1 MLLRKYE
8 EDTNTL
14 IHTTT
19 QEIAGRSLTIETGK
33 LATQAG
39 GSVTVRYGD
48 TILLVTACAAPNARE
63 GVDFL
68 PLTIDYEERLYAVGK
83 IPGSFFRREGRPT
96 EVATLAARLT
106 DRPLR
111 PLFPKGFHNEIQV
124 IITVMSADREND
136 PDVLG
141 IIGASSALCLSDIP
155 FDGPVAATRLGYI
168 DGQLVVNPTFA
179 ELETSKLDLVVAGTA
194 EAIAMVEAGANEV
207 PESVIIDAV
216 RLGQE
221 VNQEVIGMQRKLIA
235 EAAKPKMTINLD
247 PPADDALVEKVS
259 GLVDGR
265 LRSAIFSG
273 REKGERDGALDE
285 LGREVAAQ
293 LGEEH
298 SSQAV
303 RSAFDALLKRE
314 VRTGIVHRGLRPDG
328 RATRQ
333 IRPITCETS
342 VLPRTH
348 GTGLFTRGQ
357 TQILT
362 IATLG
367 SMSENQK
374 LDTINPEESKRYL
387 HHYNFPPY
395 SVGEV
400 RRVGGPGRR
409 EVGHGALAERALLPV
424 VPGEEEFPYTIR
436 LVSESLGSNG
446 STSMASVCGS
456 TLALM
461 DAGVPL
467 KAPVAGVAMGLVMM
481 EDGGYVILTDIQGVE
496 DALGDM
502 DFKVAGTSQGITAL
516 QMDIKVKGITYG
528 IMEEA
533 LSQAREARMFVL
545 ERIAETLAA
554 PREDLSPY
562 APRMLRLSIPVEKI
576 GAVIG
581 PGGKTIRS
589 IIEET
594 GTTINVDNDGTVTIG
609 SASQDAAKRAVER
622 IELLTKE
629 AEVGGIYTGKVVRLM
644 NFGAFV
650 EILPG
655 KDGLVH
661 ISELSTEHVES
672 VEDVVSIGD
681 EITVMVREID
691 SMGRINLS
699 RRALLADGGGDDR
712 PPARVGDSRPPR
724 FDRPR
729 RDNDRPGRPRDRD
742 RGPRGGGPSNNSQ
755 GGRRPPFRQSR

>member
-1 MLLRKYE
+1 MFLTKYE
-8 EDTNTL
+8 EDKNTL
-14 IHTTT
+14 IHTASG
-19 QEIAGRSLTIETGK
+19 EIAGRMLTIETGK
-33 LATQAG
+33 LANQAG

-48 TILLVTACAAPNARE
+48 TILLVTACAAPNPRE

-68 PLTIDYEERLYAVGK
+68 PLTIDYEERLYAAGK

-124 IITVMSADREND
+124 IVTVMSADQEND
-136 PDVLG
+136 PDILG
-141 IIGASSALCLSDIP
+141 IIGASSALCLSEIP

-168 DGQLVVNPTFA
+168 DGELVVNPTFA
-179 ELETSKLDLVVAGTA
+179 QLEESKLDLVVAGTSD
-194 EAIAMVEAGANEV
+194 AIAMVEAGANEV
-207 PESVIIDAV
+207 PEDVIISAV
-216 RLGQE
+216 KLGQE
-221 VNQEVIGMQRKLIA
+221 TNQAIIGFQRELMA
-235 EAAKPKMTINLD
+235 VASKPKMTPNIE
-247 PPADDALVEKVS
+247 PAAGDDLVDKVGS
-259 GLVDGR
+259 MVDGR
-265 LRSAIFSG
+265 LHSTIFSG

-285 LGREVAAQ
+285 LSREVATQ
-293 LGEEH
+293 LADDH
-298 SSQAV
+298 SSQTV

-314 VRTGIVHRGLRPDG
+314 VRSGIVRSGLRPVG
-328 RATRQ
+328 PAPWQ
-333 IRPITCETS
+333 IRPITCQTS

-357 TQILT
+357 TQVLT

-367 SMSENQK
+367 SMAENQK
-374 LDTINPEESKRYL
+374 LDTINPEDSKRYL

-409 EVGHGALAERALLPV
+409 EIGHGALAERALLPV
-424 VPGEEEFPYTIR
+424 VPSEEEFPYTIR

-467 KAPVAGVAMGLVMM
+467 RAPVAGVAMGLVMM

-533 LSQAREARMFVL
+533 LTQAREARIFVL
-545 ERIAETLAA
+545 GRITETLSA

-594 GTTINVDNDGTVTIG
+594 KTTINVDNDGKVTIG
-609 SASQDAAKRAVER
+609 STSQEAAQRAVER

-629 AEVGGIYTGKVVRLM
+629 AEVGAIYTGKVVRLM

-661 ISELSTEHVES
+661 ISELSTERVES
-672 VEDVVSIGD
+672 VEDVVKIGD

-699 RRALLADGGGDDR
+699 RRALLQDPGGDGQ
-712 PPARVGDSRPPR
+712 PAPSAVESRPPR

-729 RDNDRPGRPRDRD
+729 RDNDRPGGN
-742 RGPRGGGPSNNSQ
+742 RGPRSNSGPSSNSP
-755 GGRRPPFRQSR
+755 GGRRPPFRPSR

>member
-1 MLLRKYE
+1 MLLTKYE
-8 EDTNTL
+8 EDKYTL
-14 IHTTT
+14 IHTASG
-19 QEIAGRSLTIETGK
+19 EIAGRALTIETGK
-33 LATQAG
+33 LANQAG

-48 TILLVTACAAPNARE
+48 TVLLVTACAAPNPRE
-63 GVDFL
+63 GIDFL
-68 PLTIDYEERLYAVGK
+68 PLTIDYEERLYAAGK

-111 PLFPKGFHNEIQV
+111 PLFPKGLHNEVQV
-124 IITVMSADREND
+124 IVTVMSADQEND

-141 IIGASSALCLSDIP
+141 IIGASAALCLSDIP

-168 DGQLVVNPTFA
+168 DGELVVNPTF
-179 ELETSKLDLVVAGTA
+179 EQLGESKLDLVVAGTGD
-194 EAIAMVEAGANEV
+194 AIAMVEAGATEV
-207 PESVIIDAV
+207 PEDVIISAV
-216 RLGQE
+216 KLGQE
-221 VNQEVIGMQRKLIA
+221 TNQTIIGMQRELMA
-235 EAAKPKMTINLD
+235 VASKPKMELNLE
-247 PPADDALVEKVS
+247 PMADDDLVEKVAS
-259 GLVDGR
+259 MVDGR
-265 LRSAIFSG
+265 LNSTIFSG

-285 LGREVAAQ
+285 LSREIAAE
-293 LGEEH
+293 LADDH

-303 RSAFDALLKRE
+303 RSAFEALLKRE
-314 VRTGIVHRGLRPDG
+314 VRSGIVRRGLRPDG
-328 RATRQ
+328 RAPRQ

-342 VLPRTH
+342 ILPRTH

-357 TQILT
+357 TQVLT

-367 SMSENQK
+367 SMAENQK
-374 LDTINPEESKRYL
+374 LDTINPEETKRYL

-409 EVGHGALAERALLPV
+409 EIGHGALAERALLPV
-424 VPGEEEFPYTIR
+424 IPSEGDFPYTIR

-467 KAPVAGVAMGLVMM
+467 SAPVAGVAMGLVMM

-545 ERIAETLAA
+545 ERITETLAA

-562 APRMLRLSIPVEKI
+562 APRMIRLSIPVDKI
-576 GAVIG
+576 GTIIG

-594 GTTINVDNDGTVTIG
+594 KTTINVDNDGTVTIG
-609 SASQDAAKRAVER
+609 STSQEAANRAIER

-661 ISELSTEHVES
+661 ISELSTERVES
-672 VEDVVSIGD
+672 VEDVVNIGD

-691 SMGRINLS
+691 NMGRINLS
-699 RRALLADGGGDDR
+699 RRALLQDPGSDGQ
-712 PPARVGDSRPPR
+712 PAPSATESRPR

-729 RDNDRPGRPRDRD
+729 RDNDRPGRN
-742 RGPRGGGPSNNSQ
+742 RGPRNSGPNSNSRGGG
-755 GGRRPPFRQSR
+755 RPPFRPSR

>member
-1 MLLRKYE
+1 M
-8 EDTNTL
+8 
-14 IHTTT
+14 IHTASG
-19 QEIAGRSLTIETGK
+19 EIAGRRLTIETGK
-33 LATQAG
+33 LANQAG

-48 TILLVTACAAPNARE
+48 SILLVTACAAPHARE
-63 GVDFL
+63 GIDFL
-68 PLTIDYEERLYAVGK
+68 PLTIDYEERLYAAGK

-124 IITVMSADREND
+124 IVTVMSADQEND
-136 PDVLG
+136 PDILG
-141 IIGASSALCLSDIP
+141 IIGASSALCLSDVP

-168 DGQLVVNPTFA
+168 DGELVVNPTFA
-179 ELETSKLDLVVAGTA
+179 QLEQSTLDLVVAGTSD
-194 EAIAMVEAGANEV
+194 AIAMVEAGANDVSED
-207 PESVIIDAV
+207 VIIQAV
-216 RLGQE
+216 KLGQE
-221 VNQEVIGMQRKLIA
+221 VNQVIVGLQRELIA
-235 EAAKPKMTINLD
+235 VAAKPKMSVNTEPL
-247 PPADDALVEKVS
+247 ADNALVEQVAS
-259 GLVDGR
+259 VVDGR
-265 LRSAIFSG
+265 LHSTIFSG
-273 REKGERDGALDE
+273 REKGERDGALDD
-285 LGREVAAQ
+285 LSREVASQ
-293 LGEEH
+293 LAEEH

-303 RSAFDALLKRE
+303 RSAFDALLKKE
-314 VRTGIVHRGLRPDG
+314 VRTGIVRNGLRPDG
-328 RATRQ
+328 RSARE
-333 IRPITCETS
+333 IRPIACETS
-342 VLPRTH
+342 ILPRTH
-348 GTGLFTRGQ
+348 GSGLFTRGQ
-357 TQILT
+357 TQVLT

-409 EVGHGALAERALLPV
+409 EIGHGALAERALLPV
-424 VPGEEEFPYTIR
+424 VPSEEEFPYTIR
-436 LVSESLGSNG
+436 LVSESLSSNG

-456 TLALM
+456 TLAMM

-467 KAPVAGVAMGLVMM
+467 SAPVAGVAMGLVMT

-533 LSQAREARMFVL
+533 LSQARDARLFVL
-545 ERIAETLAA
+545 ERITETLAA
-554 PREDLSPY
+554 PRADLSPY

-594 GTTINVDNDGTVTIG
+594 KTTINVDNDGKVTIG
-609 SASQDAAKRAVER
+609 STSQEAAQRAVER

-661 ISELSTEHVES
+661 ISELSTERVES
-672 VEDVVSIGD
+672 VEDVVKVGD

-699 RRALLADGGGDDR
+699 RRALLQEPGGDGQ
-712 PPARVGDSRPPR
+712 PAASPVESRPPR

-729 RDNDRPGRPRDRD
+729 RDNDRPGGN
-742 RGPRGGGPSNNSQ
+742 RGPRSSGPPGNSQ
-755 GGRRPPFRQSR
+755 GGRRPPFRPSR